1 MASNDGSLMAR
12 FVAKKASGKGRSGGG
27 PVRCAPA
34 AADRIVDV
42 ASLEVPQD
50 PVPPEPGAAAEPPA
64 CLDPGDQGHDAEP
77 RAAAEPPA
85 PVTTPPKS

>member
-12 FVAKKASGKGRSGGG
+12 FVAKKSSGKGRSGGG

-34 AADRIVDV
+34 AADRVVDV

-50 PVPPEPGAAAEPPA
+50 PVPPELQSLDAEPDA
-64 CLDPGDQGHDAEP
+64 DPGDQGHDAEP